1 MTKSGKNES
10 FCEGMVK
17 ALITKMTK
25 SGKNEPFC
33 EGMVKALFFKKSQ
46 KSVQK
51 SAQNRG
57 QPCRRLASQK
67 WTKRT
72 FFFGFFRKL
81 EITTKNNPKG
91 TSNCL
96 PYDYQPYNFGKSVVV
111 GGVGVGVGTERR
123 LRR

>member
-1 MTKSGKNES
+1 MIKSGKNES

-25 SGKNEPFC
+25 SDKNGPFC

-72 FFFGFFRKL
+72 FFSGFFGTLKSPQK
-81 EITTKNNPKG
+81 ITRRVQATVSPMIINPI
-91 TSNCL
+91 TSGN
-96 PYDYQPYNFGKSVVV
+96 PV
-111 GGVGVGVGTERR
+111 VGVGVGAERR

>member
-1 MTKSGKNES
+1 MISARPALCRAGGAQRNVGRPGKMIKSGKNES

-17 ALITKMTK
+17 ALITKMIK
-25 SGKNEPFC
+25 SGKNGPFC

-72 FFFGFFRKL
+72 FFFQVFSD
-81 EITTKNNPKG
+81 P
-91 TSNCL
+91 
-96 PYDYQPYNFGKSVVV
+96 
-111 GGVGVGVGTERR
+111 
-123 LRR
+123 